1 MKTYKEAKSET
12 VAEPGQLLGVL
23 QVAKVVYEDQAI
35 YAQSGGVTL
44 GQMID
49 RHIAGIVRDGNT
61 LVSEIKL
68 SFEGVAQQR
77 ALADAYYGRE
87 D

>member
-35 YAQSGGVTL
+35 YAQPGGVTL

-49 RHIAGIVRDGNT
+49 RHIAGIVRDGT

>member
-35 YAQSGGVTL
+35 YTQSGGMTL

-49 RHIAGIVRDGNT
+49 RHIAKIVRDGT

-68 SFEGVAQQR
+68 SFEGVAQQQ
-77 ALADAYYGRE
+77 ALANAYYGRE

>member
-49 RHIAGIVRDGNT
+49 RHIAGIVRDGT

-77 ALADAYYGRE
+77 ALADTYYGRE